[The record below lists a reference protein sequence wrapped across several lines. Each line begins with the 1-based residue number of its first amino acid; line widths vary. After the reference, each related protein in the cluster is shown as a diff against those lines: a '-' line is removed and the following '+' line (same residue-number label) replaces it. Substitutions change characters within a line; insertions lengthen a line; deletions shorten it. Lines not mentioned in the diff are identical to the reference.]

1 LVVVLVLAWRRGL
14 LAGRRAKS
22 VSPAAGAWEGEK
34 QLLDAGCWMLDAAS
48 DAEADASDAAV
59 FCAVNVMTW
68 AIRSKLLLYT
78 MLHRVT

>member
-1 LVVVLVLAWRRGL
+1 LVVVLVLAWRKGL

-48 DAEADASDAAV
+48 
-59 FCAVNVMTW
+59 FC
-68 AIRSKLLLYT
+68 
-78 MLHRVT
+78 

>member
-1 LVVVLVLAWRRGL
+1 LVVVLVLAWRKGL

-34 QLLDAGCWMLDAAS
+34 QLLDAGCWMLLLSADAA
-48 DAEADASDAAV
+48 DAAV
-59 FCAVNVMTW
+59 FCAVNVMTR

-78 MLHRVT
+78 MLRRVT

>member
-1 LVVVLVLAWRRGL
+1 VVVLVVVLAWRRGL

-48 DAEADASDAAV
+48 DADASDAAV
-59 FCAVNVMTW
+59 FCAVNVMTR

-78 MLHRVT
+78 MLRRVT